1 MGYALLKAKSS
12 KILKQDTFA
21 AEDKTAEGIC
31 SLYVYPNLLWD
42 LCLSDEIRSVLI
54 AFSLPCSLKLKD
66 FHKFDSAATALEQTA
81 ALVEGK
87 VTPRLSGLLD
97 SIKDEKKVS
106 LAVADPKLGTM
117 STGSQDRK
125 LLVDD
130 VHSQCHQQAPPALP
144 QPHIRL

>member
-1 MGYALLKAKSS
+1 MGYALLKAKNS
-12 KILKQDTFA
+12 KILKQDGFA
-21 AEDKTAEGIC
+21 AEDETAEGIC
-31 SLYVYPNLLWD
+31 SLYVHLPNSGAHSSQTEL
-42 LCLSDEIRSVLI
+42 RSVLM
-54 AFSLPCSLKLKD
+54 ALVPCSLKLKD

-117 STGSQDRK
+117 SIGSENHE

-130 VHSQCHQQAPPALP
+130 VHSQCHQQASTTLP
-144 QPHIRL
+144 

>member
-12 KILKQDTFA
+12 KILKQDGFA
-21 AEDKTAEGIC
+21 AEDETAEGIC
-31 SLYVYPNLLWD
+31 SLCVHSNNFDAYSCRTNHIKL
-42 LCLSDEIRSVLI
+42 VLI
-54 AFSLPCSLKLKD
+54 AFLSCRLKLKD
-66 FHKFDSAATALEQTA
+66 FHKFDSAASALEQTA

-117 STGSQDRK
+117 SAVLNTTNS
-125 LLVDD
+125 
-130 VHSQCHQQAPPALP
+130 
-144 QPHIRL
+144 

>member
-1 MGYALLKAKSS
+1 MQPVRKFRPFGNLWSSILIALL
-12 KILKQDTFA
+12 
-21 AEDKTAEGIC
+21 
-31 SLYVYPNLLWD
+31 LLG
-42 LCLSDEIRSVLI
+42 SV
-54 AFSLPCSLKLKD
+54 KLKD

-117 STGSQDRK
+117 STGLQSGNP
-125 LLVDD
+125 
-130 VHSQCHQQAPPALP
+130 S
-144 QPHIRL
+144 